1 MLGLNLTHKALGDI
15 YGLTKAI
22 VTKII
27 SLFRHRGIL
36 RDVGD
41 GDLLITTN
49 PFIHSP

>member
-15 YGLTKAI
+15 YGLTRVI